1 MRSYAIDAAGLAG
14 GRAFETDLREDD
26 IVMFFEANFPP
37 GYMDAQLAPGHPI
50 ITFDDEDNTVT
61 IVAWATIPTRFMNVA
76 GVNDMTVSARTVIR
90 RELRGMELVLV
101 MDNTGSMRTN
111 GGMAAMKP
119 AATALVNI
127 LYGDNETVPN
137 FWVGVVPYAA
147 TVNIGPQHDDW
158 LITQGY
164 DEDAAWQNADPDS
177 ETQFGYN
184 EDHYQ

>member
-76 GVNDMTVSARTVIR
+76 GVNDMTVSART
-90 RELRGMELVLV
+90 
-101 MDNTGSMRTN
+101 
-111 GGMAAMKP
+111 
-119 AATALVNI
+119 ALVNI
-127 LYGDNETVPN
+127 LYGDREEVPQ
-137 FWVGVVPYAA
+137 FWVGVVPMPPTPTSARSTTTGWSRRPTTRMPRGRTPIPPARPTSA
-147 TVNIGPQHDDW
+147 TMRTTISPRPGR
-158 LITQGY
+158 
-164 DEDAAWQNADPDS
+164 AAWRRAS
-177 ETQFGYN
+177 
-184 EDHYQ
+184 